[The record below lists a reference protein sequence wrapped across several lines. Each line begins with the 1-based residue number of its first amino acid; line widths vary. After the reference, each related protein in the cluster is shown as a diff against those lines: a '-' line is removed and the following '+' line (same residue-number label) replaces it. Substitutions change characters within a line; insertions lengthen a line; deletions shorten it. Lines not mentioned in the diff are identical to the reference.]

1 MQTLTPSQR
10 SGLLM
15 SMQASDL
22 RVASI
27 AYRLASSGESICPR
41 KAALV
46 GITLHEA
53 AQYDS
58 ALRDQARQVM
68 KLLNRVGVLAVAAG
82 SPAEKAGLEA
92 GDGLVSIAG
101 RPVVASPPVARG
113 VYKGVATAY
122 AQLAQAAAAGD
133 FDLVVEREGRTLRVT
148 VTPTTGCVSQVQ
160 LLPSPRIGAR
170 ADGLHLSVT
179 TSLVDYV
186 ANDDELALVIAHEMA
201 HNALGH
207 RAQFEAQGVR
217 RGLFGSYG
225 ANAAKVLEA
234 ERAADRLAYFLM
246 ARAGFDPR
254 VALAFWPRLYAG
266 PAGGHETITTHP
278 DQSMRIND
286 AREAIAQITA
296 ARAAG
301 LVPTP

>member
-1 MQTLTPSQR
+1 
-10 SGLLM
+10 
-15 SMQASDL
+15 MQASDQ

-27 AYRLASSGESICPR
+27 AYRLSSTGESICPR

-46 GITLHEA
+46 GVTLHEA
-53 AQYDS
+53 AQYDP
-58 ALRDQARQVM
+58 ALRDQARGVM
-68 KLLNRVGVLAVAAG
+68 KLSGRVGVLAVAAG
-82 SPAEKAGLEA
+82 SPAEKAGLQA

-101 RPVVASPPVARG
+101 KPVVPSSPVKRG
-113 VYKGVATAY
+113 IYAGVATAY
-122 AQLAQAAAAGD
+122 AQLAQAAAIGVV
-133 FDLVVEREGRTLRVT
+133 DLVVERGGHTLSVA
-148 VTPTTGCVSQVQ
+148 VTPTAGCVSQVQ

-170 ADGLHLSVT
+170 ADGLHLSIT
-179 TSLVDYV
+179 TALVDYV
-186 ANDDELALVIAHEMA
+186 ADDNELALVIAHEMA

-225 ANAAKVLEA
+225 ANAVKVLEA

-266 PAGGHETITTHP
+266 PAGGHGSVTTHP

-286 AREAIAQITA
+286 AREAIAQIA
-296 ARAAG
+296 AAAAAG
-301 LVPTP
+301 RAPTP